1 MANPP
6 ALSVSK
12 PTLASR
18 LRYRSHAYVHNRGTT
33 AQTTPAAVRKSTL
46 RSEKLSTRNTT
57 KARFVELLKQLG
69 TDTARD
75 VLEKVE
81 ICGSKFALITC
92 GKHIASRQPMFRCDH
107 RLCPHCAARRSK
119 DKMKKYLPI
128 AFDFVQKSPVKVTP
142 CHLVLTLAYR
152 EGETAKE
159 AKQRLYD
166 AFVKLKRRGYWKEHF
181 AGGIYGIENTLS
193 KATAT
198 QKEGMWHCHLH
209 ALVFRKKFVK
219 DLAAFRAEWLAV
231 TGDSCN
237 LRLDLV
243 TDLRS
248 GMMEVLKYIT
258 KPSDFDRYTPQHINE
273 LLALK
278 GEKMFGVFGEF
289 SKFARNYEPEGDQ
302 EVSERFDY
310 SEGDCCPHCEDP
322 LFNLILTAADTVAFY
337 RRLESMPRDS
347 IPLKE

>member
-6 ALSVSK
+6 AFSVSK
-12 PTLASR
+12 PTFASR
-18 LRYRSHAYVHNRGTT
+18 LRHRSHAYVHNRGTT
-33 AQTTPAAVRKSTL
+33 AQTTQTVIRKSTL
-46 RSEKLSTRNTT
+46 RSDDLSTRNTT
-57 KARFVELLKQLG
+57 KAKFVKLLKQSG
-69 TDTARD
+69 TDTAKK

-81 ICGSKFALITC
+81 ICGSKFALMTC
-92 GKHIASRQPMFRCDH
+92 GKHVASRQPMFRCEH
-107 RLCPHCAARRSK
+107 RLCPHCSARRSK

-128 AFDFVQKSPVKVTP
+128 VSDFVQKSAVKVTP
-142 CHLVLTLAYR
+142 CHLVLTITYK

-159 AKQRLYD
+159 AKKRLYD
-166 AFVKLKRRGYWKEHF
+166 AFRKLIRRDYWKENF
-181 AGGIYGIENTLS
+181 AGGLYSIENTLS
-193 KATAT
+193 KAKLN
-198 QKEGMWHCHLH
+198 QKAGMWHCHLH
-209 ALVFRKKFVK
+209 ALVFRKKYLK
-219 DLAAFRAEWLAV
+219 GLDALRAEWLAV
-231 TGDSCN
+231 TGDSFN
-237 LRLDLV
+237 LRLRLV
-243 TDLRS
+243 ADLRS

-302 EVSERFDY
+302 ELSERFDY

-322 LFNLILTAADTVAFY
+322 LFNLILTAADTVNFY